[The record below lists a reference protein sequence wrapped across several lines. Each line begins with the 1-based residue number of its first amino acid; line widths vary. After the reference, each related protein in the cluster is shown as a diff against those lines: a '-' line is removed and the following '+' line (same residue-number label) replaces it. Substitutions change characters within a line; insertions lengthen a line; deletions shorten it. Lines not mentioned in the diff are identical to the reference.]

1 VLPQQEKNGARCASV
16 SWSPLPSTDFSFWA
30 LLIRRVTIVG
40 MDIRKPGLTLTRM
53 VVAVVGAPVVGVGTW
68 AILTTIPIPDVA
80 HLALAAAAGL
90 CVVLFVQMERRK
102 TREMAA
108 ERWEFHNEHK
118 RIEFLRKVDA
128 EYDAALDAPD
138 AEIAHDARPLS
149 PEAQEHDQALVQEL
163 PRVAHG
169 EFRDAAREAH
179 ERQAVRG
186 VQGAGEGAEVC

>member
-1 VLPQQEKNGARCASV
+1 
-16 SWSPLPSTDFSFWA
+16 
-30 LLIRRVTIVG
+30 

-118 RIEFLRKVDA
+118 RIEFLRKVDS
-128 EYDAALDAPD
+128 EYDAALDALT
-138 AEIAHDARPLS
+138 RRS
-149 PEAQEHDQALVQEL
+149 PTMHGPYRRKIKSQTWHWCKNCPEWPTVNSRRGRRG
-163 PRVAHG
+163 PRLASC
-169 EFRDAAREAH
+169 APSAK
-179 ERQAVRG
+179 
-186 VQGAGEGAEVC
+186 

>member
-1 VLPQQEKNGARCASV
+1 
-16 SWSPLPSTDFSFWA
+16 
-30 LLIRRVTIVG
+30 

-108 ERWEFHNEHK
+108 ERWEFHTTSISASNSCG
-118 RIEFLRKVDA
+118 RSMPSTMPRSTPLTRRSPTMQGPYRRKIKSQTWHWCKNCP
-128 EYDAALDAPD
+128 EWPTGNF
-138 AEIAHDARPLS
+138 ETRPARPTSGKLCAECQVK
-149 PEAQEHDQALVQEL
+149 EAAGKSL
-163 PRVAHG
+163 G
-169 EFRDAAREAH
+169 ERWRLKAMRRHKMTATNWTD
-179 ERQAVRG
+179 G
-186 VQGAGEGAEVC
+186 